1 MKMTMDRIYIDFM
14 SGRLSVAPWRV
25 EHCVGLLEEGATVPF
40 ISRYR
45 KERTGGLDEAQV
57 SEIKH
62 YYLGF
67 VELEKRKE
75 SILSSIGSQGKL
87 DAALEKEIRQA
98 VDPKILE
105 DLYLPFRP
113 KRKTRASV
121 ARDCGLEPLAAALFG
136 CKVKNPAAEAEAYL
150 SDKVKD
156 VQAAL
161 SGASDIIAEWVSE
174 SVKVREYLRRAYMDG
189 GRIVSSPAKGV
200 DTDSEEAMKY
210 RNYMNRSEP
219 LSKIPSHRALAVLR
233 ASSEGV
239 LSVKVEVDRKRMTGK
254 VFSMVMRDK
263 PQPSRLLWTFLS
275 GAVEDS
281 FSRLLHPSIEN
292 QVLKEVKERAD
303 IEAVKVFG
311 ENLRQLLM
319 APALGQR
326 RVMAIDPGFR
336 TGCKV
341 VCLDAQGAL
350 LHNDTIYPHPPRNER
365 TMAMKKIANMVQAYG
380 IEVIAIGNGTAGRE
394 TEAFI
399 RKLALPDGVKA
410 YSVSEDGASVYS
422 ASDIAREEF
431 PQYDVTVR
439 GAVSIGRRL
448 MDPLAELVKIDPKS
462 LGVGQYQHDVD
473 QALLKERLDSV
484 VESCVNMVGVNLN
497 TASPS
502 LLSYVSG
509 IGPALAKNIVEYRE
523 ANGAFASRSDI
534 LKVKRVGDKVFE
546 QCAGF
551 LRIPGAADPLDNTAV
566 HPERY
571 ALVEEMARDAG
582 ADVPALISDKAL
594 RDSVDLSRY
603 VSDGVGMMTLND
615 IMSELARPGRDPRES
630 FRVLEFSDDIRTLE
644 DLSIGQELPGIV
656 TNITDFGAFVDIG
669 IKRSGLIHVSRMLPG
684 RRGGVRPSDVLKVH
698 QHVKVRVVEIDLERG
713 RIGLE
718 LVAAL
723 S

>member
-121 ARDCGLEPLAAALFG
+121 ARDCGLESLAAALFG

-263 PQPSRLLWTFLS
+263 PQPSRQLWTFLS

-365 TMAMKKIANMVQAYG
+365 TMAMKKIANMVQAYR

-523 ANGAFASRSDI
+523 ANGAFASRGDL

-571 ALVEEMARDAG
+571 ALVEKMARDAG

-603 VSDGVGMMTLND
+603 VSDEVGMMTLND
-615 IMSELARPGRDPRES
+615 IMAELARPGRDPRES
-630 FRVLEFSDDIRTLE
+630 FKVLEFSDDIRTLE

>member
-98 VDPKILE
+98 VDPKVLE

-121 ARDCGLEPLAAALFG
+121 ARDCGLEPLASALFG
-136 CKVKNPAAEAEAYL
+136 CKVKKPAAEAEAYI

-189 GRIVSSPAKGV
+189 GRIVSSPAKGI
-200 DTDSEEAMKY
+200 DTDSEGAMKY

-219 LSKIPSHRALAVLR
+219 LSKIPSHRALAILR

-365 TMAMKKIANMVQAYG
+365 TMAMKKIANMVQAYR

-523 ANGAFASRSDI
+523 ANGAFASRGDL

-551 LRIPGAADPLDNTAV
+551 LRIPGAAGPLDNTAV

-571 ALVEEMARDAG
+571 ALVEKMARDAG

-603 VSDGVGMMTLND
+603 VSDEVGMMTLND
-615 IMSELARPGRDPRES
+615 IMAELARPGRDPRES
-630 FRVLEFSDDIRTLE
+630 FKVLEFSDDIRTLE

-718 LVAAL
+718 LVTAL